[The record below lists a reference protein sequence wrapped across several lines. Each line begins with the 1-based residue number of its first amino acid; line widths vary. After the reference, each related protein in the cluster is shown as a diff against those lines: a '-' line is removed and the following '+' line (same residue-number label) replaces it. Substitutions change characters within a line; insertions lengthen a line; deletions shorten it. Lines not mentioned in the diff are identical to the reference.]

1 MSRGVAWALGA
12 YLIWG
17 LSPLYWRALEE
28 VPPGD
33 ILAWRVVSTL
43 TVLAL
48 VHLVGRTGR
57 TVWARVADAR
67 VRRTV
72 LVTAGLLAANW
83 LTFIWAVNAGR
94 VLEASLGYFVN
105 PLVSVALGVVVLG
118 ERLRP
123 AQWVAVGLAGA
134 GVAWLSLG
142 VGTVPWVS
150 LVLAGTFGLYG
161 LLRKTAPVGSLDGLS
176 LEVATMAPVALV
188 VVGARAAAGAGVVGP
203 GVGTRTLLVLGS
215 GLLTAAPLL
224 LFAGAARRID
234 LSLVGVMQY
243 VAPTLQF
250 LCGVLVF
257 GEAWEGARA
266 VGYVV
271 VWVALAVY
279 AVEGLWWARR
289 RRVPATPAL
298 T

>member
-33 ILAWRVVSTL
+33 ILAWRVMATL
-43 TVLAL
+43 VVLGL

-57 TVWARVADAR
+57 ALAVRAADPR

-72 LVTAGLLAANW
+72 LATAALLAANW

-123 AQWVAVGLAGA
+123 PQWTAVGLATV
-134 GVAWLSLG
+134 GVVWLSLD

-161 LLRKTAPVGSLDGLS
+161 LLRKTAPIGSLDGLS

-188 VVGARAAAGAGVVGP
+188 VVLARAAAGAGVVGP
-203 GVGTRTLLVLGS
+203 GVTTRTLLVLGS

-257 GEAWEGARA
+257 DETWEGGQV

-271 VWVALAVY
+271 IWVALALY
-279 AVEGLWWARR
+279 AGEGLWRTRR
-289 RRVPATPAL
+289 RAPAAAAL